1 MGRNSWAW
9 YATLGLFYLALAWA
23 GYSFHRQAT
32 ELRRLQVDTEL
43 DGRFEG
49 NDWVTWQNTNQGVVA
64 QQVHPLPGYKPI
76 DQRRIREGDRLLQ
89 LDFID
94 ITQAEV
100 VDRIT
105 RAARPG
111 HIFVAKFE
119 RTDPYSQ
126 TVEVIEAM
134 IKNGFRLGFSY
145 NQTPFYWHLSSW
157 IAGLGA
163 FMALIMLAILLPL
176 ARTDRRKYLPLL
188 GVVISALLWFFLQML
203 RHVYLI
209 VESDLERT
217 GVEKAFLLGY
227 IFLLFSYA
235 IFYFL
240 FKSGARH
247 VILGLPSLVLGSFL
261 GYRVYEIVY
270 LTQELKHFHDL
281 IEAYAFIFFLL
292 HLVAALCLFM
302 VDRWPERNLGSY
314 LGLMLITLVGGA
326 GIAYYALP
334 GLHGLLGQERALF
347 VFQVMAFFPL
357 INATLLQLQFGKV
370 SLVVTQT
377 IQYLVAFLVSI
388 VLYLL
393 ITQLF
398 EYIRPTIQYRQIL
411 EFISFLILIVIL
423 RLIYLANENRLS
435 KYFVSDQR
443 ERLNK
448 FKTFIASIPRYTS
461 AEQLCTD
468 LEAQLRDFFRADP
481 VELVWQESPP
491 PEMVAAEGP
500 WDSQVYPHLVQTNAV
515 WSRTKEIS
523 PLRFDADLEKKLLR
537 TPYTLL
543 SPVTVDEDQFGLLR
557 LGRKKRGVYNLSD
570 LELISNLIQQTQL
583 TLNVLQLVKREKE
596 LIQQT
601 YEANLTALRSQIN
614 PHFLFNTLNSI
625 GELVHESA
633 ERAEQAIEKLAFIFR
648 YTLKKSSENFVPL
661 SEEINLITTYLELE
675 KIRFAERLDVHIEV
689 EPGTKDVPIPA
700 FILQTL
706 VENCIKHGIA
716 KILHKGL
723 VSVEAFREDAF
734 LVCEVVDNGP
744 GIDLSRIHQS
754 TGLSNSIARLENIY
768 DLKNLLYFENTGE
781 GTYVRLKIPLGPQA

>member
-1 MGRNSWAW
+1 MRNSWVW
-9 YATLGLFYLALAWA
+9 YTTLGVFYLALVWT
-23 GYSFHRQAT
+23 GYAFERQSA
-32 ELRRLQVDTEL
+32 EIRRLQVDEEL
-43 DGRFEG
+43 EGRFEG
-49 NDWVTWQNTNQGVVA
+49 NDWVSWRNTEAGVIA
-64 QQVHPLPGYKPI
+64 DQVHPLPGYKPI
-76 DQRRIREGDRLLQ
+76 DQRRIRQGDRLLE
-89 LDFID
+89 LDFNKIG
-94 ITQAEV
+94 QAEV

-105 RAARPG
+105 QAARPG

-134 IKNGFRLGFSY
+134 IKNGFRLVFSY
-145 NQTPFYWHLSSW
+145 NHTPFLWHLSGW
-157 IAGLGA
+157 IGGLGA
-163 FMALIMLAILLPL
+163 LLAFIILAILLPL
-176 ARTDRRKYLPLL
+176 ARTDRRKYIPLL
-188 GVVISALLWFFLQML
+188 GMVISALFWLFLQLL

-217 GVEKAFLLGY
+217 GVEKAYLLLY
-227 IFLLFSYA
+227 MALLFSYG

-247 VILGLPSLVLGSFL
+247 VLLSLPSVLLGGFL
-261 GYRVYEIVY
+261 WYRAYQVVYISH
-270 LTQELKHFHDL
+270 ELKYFHDL
-281 IEAYAFIFFLL
+281 IESYTLIFFLL
-292 HLVAALCLFM
+292 HLVAALCLFLI
-302 VDRWPERNLGSY
+302 DRWPERKLSSFLGLGSIV
-314 LGLMLITLVGGA
+314 LIASA

-334 GLHGLLGQERALF
+334 EAQALVDHEQALF
-347 VFQVMAFFPL
+347 IFQVMAFFPL

-388 VLYLL
+388 VLYLF
-393 ITQLF
+393 INQVF
-398 EYIRPTIQYRQIL
+398 EYVRPTIQYRQIL
-411 EFISFLILIVIL
+411 EFVTFLLAILVL
-423 RLIYLANENRLS
+423 RLLYMANENRLS

-448 FKTFIASIPRYTS
+448 FRSFIASIPRYTS
-461 AEQLCTD
+461 AEQLCRD
-468 LEAQLRDFFRADP
+468 LETQLQEYFRADP
-481 VELVWQESPP
+481 VELVWHEAES
-491 PEMVAAEGP
+491 AEAEP
-500 WDSQVYPHLVQTNAV
+500 RWEQRVYPRLVAENAV

-523 PLRFDADLEKKLLR
+523 PLRFETDLEKTLNK

-543 SPVTVDEDQFGLLR
+543 SPVTIDEEKYGLLR

-570 LELISNLIQQTQL
+570 LELISSLIQQTQL
-583 TLNVLQLVKREKE
+583 TLNVLQLVQREKE

-633 ERAEQAIEKLAFIFR
+633 DLAEQAVEKLAFIFR

-661 SEEINLITTYLELE
+661 GEEINLITTYLELE
-675 KIRFAERLDVHIEV
+675 KIRFGSRLDVHIEV
-689 EPGTKDVPIPA
+689 EPGMKDVLIPA

-716 KILHKGL
+716 KILHNGL
-723 VSVEAFREDAF
+723 VSVEAFRQEEF

-744 GIDLSRIHQS
+744 GIDLTRIHKS

-781 GTYVRLKIPLGPQA
+781 GTYVRLKIPLGQHAQLP